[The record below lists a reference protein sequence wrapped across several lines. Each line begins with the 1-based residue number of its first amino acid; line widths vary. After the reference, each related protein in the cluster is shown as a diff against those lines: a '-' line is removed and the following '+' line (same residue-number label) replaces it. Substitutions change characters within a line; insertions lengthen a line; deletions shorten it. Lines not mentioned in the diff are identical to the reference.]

1 MKANNE
7 ADICHHCGQLLT
19 EEAMK
24 HIEETGGLLPKTPAQ
39 KQAERIAEEERI
51 QTAIQEGLAAK
62 LKETEKSPAELQAEE
77 DALADTIANAKN
89 AGLVE
94 GQKLSEEQLNIKDAK
109 IQRLEKQNRENEV
122 RIKSMIN
129 SNTNGD
135 SSELKGNLQHKS
147 IGEILRDTFEE
158 DVFKDFS
165 VGEPGSDILQ
175 TVMRNGKECG
185 KILWES
191 KRLEPNQSFNQKKF
205 IPKLLREKV
214 EFEAFIAT
222 FVTNKFPVGKDRES
236 GIELT
241 PNQVNYIEKH
251 GFYYCPMDEE
261 RILLLA
267 AKQRAE
273 AIANF
278 LDMIPNDKVEAKDKI
293 YNLMRGP
300 KAKAVAD
307 LVNRKSDQL
316 VKQRQAILA
325 KAKTIADSAID
336 MVKFHDESHKLSR
349 EIINEQLGL
358 MNEAREITGQDRI
371 EINNYNEES
380 VNAKDKNTL
389 EAVK

>member
-1 MKANNE
+1 MAAERKRNE
-7 ADICHHCGQLLT
+7 
-19 EEAMK
+19 
-24 HIEETGGLLPKTPAQ
+24 KTPEQ
-39 KQAERIAEEERI
+39 KEAEKIAEEERI
-51 QTAIQEGLAAK
+51 QTAISEGMAAERK
-62 LKETEKSPAELQAEE
+62 RNEKTPEQKKAEE
-77 DALADTIANAKN
+77 DAWADTIANAKN
-89 AGLVE
+89 TGLVE
-94 GQKLSEEQLNIKDAK
+94 GRKLSEEELNIKEEK
-109 IQRLEKQNRENEV
+109 IRKLEKQNRDNEAL
-122 RIKSMIN
+122 IKRMNN

-135 SSELKGNLQHKS
+135 SPEMKGNLQHKS
-147 IGEILRDTFEE
+147 VGEILRDAFPE

-165 VGEPGSDILQ
+165 IGEPGSDILQ

-191 KRLEPNQSFNQKKF
+191 KRLEPHQSFNQKKF
-205 IPKLLREKV
+205 IPKLLSEKIG
-214 EFEAFIAT
+214 FEAFIAN

-236 GIELT
+236 GIQLT

-251 GFYYCPMDEE
+251 GFYYCPMDKE

-278 LDMIPNDKVEAKDKI
+278 LDMIPDDKIEAKDKI

-316 VKQRQAILA
+316 TKQRKAMLA
-325 KAKTIADSAID
+325 KAKTIADSAND
-336 MVKFHDESHKLSR
+336 MIKSYDESHKLSR
-349 EIINEQLGL
+349 EIIDEQIGL
-358 MNEAREITGQDRI
+358 INDAREITGQGRI
-371 EINNYNEES
+371 VINNYNEES
-380 VNAKDKNTL
+380 LNAKDKNTL